1 VQIDIQENFFWRF
14 RFGHRL
20 ADVLLAP
27 TMGGMLSAFA
37 ANILMTQAR

>member
-1 VQIDIQENFFWRF
+1 LVITSPV
-14 RFGHRL
+14 
-20 ADVLLAP
+20 VLLAA